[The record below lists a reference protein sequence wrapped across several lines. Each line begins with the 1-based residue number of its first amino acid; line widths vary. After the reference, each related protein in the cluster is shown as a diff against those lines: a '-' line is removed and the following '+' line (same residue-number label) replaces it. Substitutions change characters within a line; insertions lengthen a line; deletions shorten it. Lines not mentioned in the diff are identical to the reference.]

1 MINMTRKYT
10 EEVLTKDRKGNVE
23 VRNLVSKGK
32 FVLYDYRNLKTFKQV
47 ESNKLKLYLK
57 DSDSKRGFYMIPI
70 KGNRYLM
77 IVAKQD
83 KHPERKVWNEKKKKE
98 ENLF

>member
-1 MINMTRKYT
+1 MKKYP

-32 FVLYDYRNLKTFKQV
+32 FVLYDYRNPVNFSQV
-47 ESNKLKLYLK
+47 ESKKLKLYLK
-57 DSDSKRGFYMIPI
+57 DSENKRGFYMIPV
-70 KGNRYLM
+70 KGNRFLM
-77 IVAKQD
+77 IEAKQD
-83 KHPERKVWNEKKKKE
+83 KHPERKVWNEKKKKK